1 MSSSVD
7 VEGDPI
13 PTSAV
18 LMASAKHIATR
29 CRAENVA
36 FLKCKKEDPNPEKC
50 LEKGRQVTRCVLGL

>member
-1 MSSSVD
+1 MSNSVD
-7 VEGDPI
+7 AEGDPI

-50 LEKGRQVTRCVLGL
+50 LEKGRQATRCVLGL